1 MVWSSANVVSIWDM
15 FGEELIVLVGL
26 VVGGSVVCCNRPQRS
41 ALQDEGG
48 CLVDAW
54 RLYQRHCLSRFFNCT
69 NSGSEVKC
77 VLSHRRRPG
86 DFD

>member
-54 RLYQRHCLSRFFNCT
+54 RLTRDTVCRVITTLQLH
-69 NSGSEVKC
+69 
-77 VLSHRRRPG
+77 
-86 DFD
+86 